1 LKETLRYQP
10 YDQDKY
16 PVPNCTL
23 YRQYILILTIR
34 SHGGREMMR
43 RLCTARSSFACNT
56 RRSSVLAVDNPF
68 TGETY
73 VEVPVESAEETVR
86 KVERSAA
93 AQRVFAAE
101 TSLEDRIALCARF
114 MEAFE
119 ADKERIAQ
127 DITGQMG
134 KPFHN
139 ALGEVRGMFER
150 CEGMMA
156 LAPAALAPE
165 VLPAKDNFSR
175 EIVKD
180 PVGVVLCVAPWNY
193 PLLTTVNCVVP
204 AVLAGNGVVIK
215 HSPRTPLCGDAFA
228 RAFEAAGTPEGLV
241 TGLTCADE
249 SVHTAIA
256 HDDVGFVSFTG
267 SVRGGRAIYSSV
279 ASERFIDATL
289 ELGGKDP
296 GYVAED
302 ANMKAAVATLVDGAF
317 FNAGQSCCGIERV
330 YVHESRYNDF
340 LEAAAA
346 EINATLKLGD
356 PMDTATTMGPM
367 ALPGSPAFLQA
378 QIDDAV
384 AKGAKVL
391 TGGSV
396 PRKDDNA
403 ALATGR
409 FFRPTLLAGCD
420 HSMDVMRDESFGPV
434 LGVAPVASDEEAIA
448 KMNDSAFG
456 LTACAFTADAGR
468 AAAMGRQLKVGTFFM
483 NRCDYLDPMLPWGGT
498 GDTGK
503 GVSLSSH
510 GFRGVTKLKGMHL
523 KFDPAK

>member
-1 LKETLRYQP
+1 MYWKML
-10 YDQDKY
+10 
-16 PVPNCTL
+16 
-23 YRQYILILTIR
+23 
-34 SHGGREMMR
+34 
-43 RLCTARSSFACNT
+43 
-56 RRSSVLAVDNPF
+56 
-68 TGETY
+68 
-73 VEVPVESAEETVR
+73 
-86 KVERSAA
+86 
-93 AQRVFAAE
+93 
-101 TSLEDRIALCARF
+101 
-114 MEAFE
+114 
-119 ADKERIAQ
+119 
-127 DITGQMG
+127 QM
-134 KPFHN
+134 
-139 ALGEVRGMFER
+139 
-150 CEGMMA
+150 
-156 LAPAALAPE
+156 
-165 VLPAKDNFSR
+165 
-175 EIVKD
+175 
-180 PVGVVLCVAPWNY
+180 
-193 PLLTTVNCVVP
+193 
-204 AVLAGNGVVIK
+204 
-215 HSPRTPLCGDAFA
+215 
-228 RAFEAAGTPEGLV
+228 
-241 TGLTCADE
+241 
-249 SVHTAIA
+249 
-256 HDDVGFVSFTG
+256 
-267 SVRGGRAIYSSV
+267 
-279 ASERFIDATL
+279 
-289 ELGGKDP
+289 
-296 GYVAED
+296 
-302 ANMKAAVATLVDGAF
+302 ATLVDGAF

-391 TGGSV
+391 TGGSA

>member
-1 LKETLRYQP
+1 MKETLRYQP

-165 VLPAKDNFSR
+165 VVLATAAAR
-175 EIVKD
+175 AVRV
-180 PVGVVLCVAPWNY
+180 VGVHSDH
-193 PLLTTVNCVVP
+193 PLP
-204 AVLAGNGVVIK
+204 LALGREEGREADLHRHMGV
-215 HSPRTPLCGDAFA
+215 G
-228 RAFEAAGTPEGLV
+228 
-241 TGLTCADE
+241 
-249 SVHTAIA
+249 
-256 HDDVGFVSFTG
+256 
-267 SVRGGRAIYSSV
+267 
-279 ASERFIDATL
+279 
-289 ELGGKDP
+289 
-296 GYVAED
+296 
-302 ANMKAAVATLVDGAF
+302 
-317 FNAGQSCCGIERV
+317 
-330 YVHESRYNDF
+330 ESR
-340 LEAAAA
+340 
-346 EINATLKLGD
+346 K
-356 PMDTATTMGPM
+356 
-367 ALPGSPAFLQA
+367 
-378 QIDDAV
+378 
-384 AKGAKVL
+384 
-391 TGGSV
+391 
-396 PRKDDNA
+396 
-403 ALATGR
+403 
-409 FFRPTLLAGCD
+409 
-420 HSMDVMRDESFGPV
+420 
-434 LGVAPVASDEEAIA
+434 
-448 KMNDSAFG
+448 
-456 LTACAFTADAGR
+456 
-468 AAAMGRQLKVGTFFM
+468 
-483 NRCDYLDPMLPWGGT
+483 
-498 GDTGK
+498 
-503 GVSLSSH
+503 
-510 GFRGVTKLKGMHL
+510 
-523 KFDPAK
+523 